1 MRPVMANSGLILQL
15 VLDTQ
20 CSAAI
25 ADLSKA
31 KRTRSS
37 TAQLSR
43 MRNDLCG
50 RALHLCALRRG
61 LDLDWLGRVLPHPS
75 CEAIEL
81 SHGMYVGGGATNG
94 TRLREIRTST
104 RMFDALTRTVCLLF
118 SASNRLQ

>member
-31 KRTRSS
+31 KRTLS
-37 TAQLSR
+37 ALHCQLSR
-43 MRNDLCG
+43 MRDDLCG
-50 RALHLCALRRG
+50 EHCTLRSRG
-61 LDLDWLGRVLPHPS
+61 LGSQTGGRVLPHPS

-81 SHGMYVGGGATNG
+81 SHGLYVGGGATNG
-94 TRLREIRTST
+94 TRLREIRTGT
-104 RMFDALTRTVCLLF
+104 RLFDALTRTVCLLF

>member
-1 MRPVMANSGLILQL
+1 MQ
-15 VLDTQ
+15 
-20 CSAAI
+20 AAH
-25 ADLSKA
+25 L
-31 KRTRSS
+31 S
-37 TAQLSR
+37 TALPIDTL
-43 MRNDLCG
+43 RNDLCG
-50 RALHLCALRRG
+50 ENCTLRSRG
-61 LDLDWLGRVLPHPS
+61 LSLDWLGRVLPHPS